1 MATNLILLC
10 LPYFNASLL
19 TQVPISKAAVYG
31 VKQIKRF
38 GKLFLTGELARH
50 VEMVA
55 ESDPVERLC
64 SLSTIAGV
72 AAWRI
77 CAALRRTFAA
87 FAGNG
92 SATVHPVV
100 MINVGR
106 LLFFVLLLLLQVL

>member
-77 CAALRRTFAA
+77 CAA